1 MYITIRLQIKKEEKS
16 KKLFQRRGMKKRKER
31 VANFDER
38 NITTIHPKKQ
48 EQRTEHVLVEL
59 I

>member
-1 MYITIRLQIKKEEKS
+1 MYITIRLQTKKEEKS
-16 KKLFQRRGMKKRKER
+16 KKLFQRRGMKER